1 MKKKKGK
8 SILMVVGIIAV
19 AVILA
24 NWVVPGVMLAV
35 EANSK
40 LTQADA
46 QALMDQYDGE
56 VSQKEVCR
64 DLVML
69 RQMSLTPERICGVK
83 EGKIIYE
90 MEVGGLN
97 HQFDVTRS
105 WNGTMYYHSTDDR
118 GGEGTVCI
126 RPWGYTSI
134 Y

>member
-56 VSQKEVCR
+56 VSQK
-64 DLVML
+64 DLMEYTGKAKSTVQNWVDEHPGFL
-69 RQMSLTPERICGVK
+69 RENG
-83 EGKIIYE
+83 IIRR
-90 MEVGGLN
+90 V
-97 HQFDVTRS
+97 QRS
-105 WNGTMYYHSTDDR
+105 KND
-118 GGEGTVCI
+118 EN
-126 RPWGYTSI
+126 
-134 Y
+134 